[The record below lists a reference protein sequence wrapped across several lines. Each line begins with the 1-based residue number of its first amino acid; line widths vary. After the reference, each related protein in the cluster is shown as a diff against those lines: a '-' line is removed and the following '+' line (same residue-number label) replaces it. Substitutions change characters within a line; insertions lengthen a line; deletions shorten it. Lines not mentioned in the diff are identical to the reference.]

1 MFLQLLTFHRI
12 SAPYVYG
19 SGSSFQAGSASFILF
34 FMSGDRF
41 PEAVQPFS
49 PSTGTPGSVRTISG
63 VS

>member
-34 FMSGDRF
+34 FMIKWGWI
-41 PEAVQPFS
+41 P
-49 PSTGTPGSVRTISG
+49 
-63 VS
+63 